1 MFPKVMCWLKGNR
14 ERSRRFVLPNSTPAP
29 LGSST
34 KVMFLE
40 SLTMEDQSVDVSR
53 LANESEAHQ
62 MIGMIRFVSLATSL
76 TTVSVT
82 SLWYL
87 VNMG

>member
-1 MFPKVMCWLKGNR
+1 
-14 ERSRRFVLPNSTPAP
+14 
-29 LGSST
+29 
-34 KVMFLE
+34 
-40 SLTMEDQSVDVSR
+40 MEDQSVDVSR

-82 SLWYL
+82 NLWYL